1 MSYAT
6 DEERVEAIKRWW
18 KENGTAVILGLVVGL
33 GGVVGW
39 RLWTGHVESR
49 AVDASE
55 IYMAMVSAARQGS
68 EIAHDHGTTLMEG
81 YRKTPYAALAA
92 LELARLAVERDDLVL
107 AEGRLRWAM
116 AQARTP
122 EMVQVARTRL
132 ARVLI
137 ADGRAQDALTLLED
151 PVPEGFLALVEELR
165 GDAHRALGD
174 HARARAAYDRAM
186 LISGGLS
193 DYLQMKRDAL
203 NTPVEV
209 TGS

>member
-33 GGVVGW
+33 GGIVGW
-39 RLWTGHVESR
+39 RLWTGHVDSR
-49 AVDASE
+49 AVEASE
-55 IYMAMVSAARQGS
+55 IYMAMVSAARQGG
-68 EIAHDHGTTLMEG
+68 EIAHNHGTTLMEG

-92 LELARLAVERDDLVL
+92 LELARLAVERDDLVQ

-116 AQARTP
+116 EHARTP
-122 EMVQVARTRL
+122 ETAQVARTRL

-137 ADGRAQDALTLLED
+137 ADDRAQDALKLLED
-151 PVPEGFLALVEELR
+151 PVPEGFMAVVEELR
-165 GDAHRALGD
+165 GDAYHALND
-174 HARARAAYDRAM
+174 QARARAAYDRAM

-203 NTPVEV
+203 NVPAQV
-209 TGS
+209 GDS

>member
-55 IYMAMVSAARQGS
+55 IYMAMVSVARQDS
-68 EIAHDHGTTLMEG
+68 QIAHDHGTTLMEG
-81 YRKTPYAALAA
+81 YPRTPYAALAA

-116 AQARTP
+116 DHARAAETA
-122 EMVQVARTRL
+122 QVARTRL
-132 ARVLI
+132 ARILI
-137 ADGRAQDALTLLED
+137 ADGRAEDALTLLEI
-151 PVPEGFLALVEELR
+151 PAPEGFVGIVEELR
-165 GDAHRALGD
+165 GDAYRMLGQMD
-174 HARARAAYDRAM
+174 QARAAYDRAV
-186 LISGGLS
+186 LISGGVS
-193 DYLQMKRDAL
+193 DYLHMKRDAL
-203 NTPVEV
+203 NAPIQV
-209 TGS
+209 SDS